1 MEYIEMPE
9 WKELKREKKYK
20 EAADKLMY
28 EIAVNLMMVH
38 NKYSDV
44 KYNPCKMCSILDYG
58 KDSKRNFINQ
68 IEEFLDILFKLRDI
82 KFEYYYE
89 QSKKTLEDY
98 KEIFNDAQKIRKT
111 LINTYN
117 ERNKENNW

>member
-58 KDSKRNFINQ
+58 KDSNDNPIKEMRKFRK
-68 IEEFLDILFKLRDI
+68 IESFLSGNKI
-82 KFEYYYE
+82 EYYYE
-89 QSKKTLEDY
+89 PSKKTLEDY

>member
-1 MEYIEMPE
+1 MEYIEIPE
-9 WKELKREKKYK
+9 WKELKRAKKYK

-58 KDSKRNFINQ
+58 KDSNDNPIKEMRKFRK
-68 IEEFLDILFKLRDI
+68 IESFLSGNKI
-82 KFEYYYE
+82 EYYYE
-89 QSKKTLEDY
+89 PSKKTLEDY
-98 KEIFNDAQKIRKT
+98 KEILKDTEKLKKKLISEMKKI
-111 LINTYN
+111 
-117 ERNKENNW
+117 

>member
-9 WKELKREKKYK
+9 WKELKKAKKYK

-44 KYNPCKMCSILDYG
+44 KYNPYTDDAVAYG
-58 KDSKRNFINQ
+58 TIWYAKDSNDNSIKEMRDFRKIANSLAGVR
-68 IEEFLDILFKLRDI
+68 IE
-82 KFEYYYE
+82 YCYE
-89 QSKKTLEDY
+89 PSNKTLDEY
-98 KEIFNDAQKIRKT
+98 KEILKDTIEIKKKM
-111 LINTYN
+111 L
-117 ERNKENNW
+117 KEIKKAI